1 MPQTTVKPVNYTPT
15 LLRRQVTVGGS
26 DSSFTSFPE
35 MPLRMYS
42 AQRCR
47 DQVCWADWN
56 SNCMARMHREAWRR
70 APLSSG
76 EHVETKNTMCGYL
89 KIFSIY
95 PISKSPKGY
104 TYVQLR
110 VILLGSMPT
119 PRIPCWQCP
128 SLTLSGP
135 ACPCRLGGG
144 VSLSFREPDRK
155 QGQISVSI
163 WTSFRLRRLEQVF
176 SNVEHSFF
184 FQGEGT
190 W

>member
-1 MPQTTVKPVNYTPT
+1 MV
-15 LLRRQVTVGGS
+15 LAIELRSQRCHW
-26 DSSFTSFPE
+26 D
-35 MPLRMYS
+35 PLRMYS

-70 APLSSG
+70 APFKRWRYVNNIPCVDIQKYSAYIQYPKVQKGTL
-76 EHVETKNTMCGYL
+76 MCM
-89 KIFSIY
+89 
-95 PISKSPKGY
+95 
-104 TYVQLR
+104 
-110 VILLGSMPT
+110 ILLGSMPT

-135 ACPCRLGGG
+135 APSRLGGG
-144 VSLSFREPDRK
+144 VSLPFREPGRK

-184 FQGEGT
+184 FQGGVPDRS
-190 W
+190 WY